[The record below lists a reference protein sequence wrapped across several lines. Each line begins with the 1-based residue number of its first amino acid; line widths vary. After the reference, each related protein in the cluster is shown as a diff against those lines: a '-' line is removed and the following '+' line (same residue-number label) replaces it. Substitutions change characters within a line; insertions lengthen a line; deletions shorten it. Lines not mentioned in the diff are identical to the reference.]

1 MTGFPPSSRRDIPA
15 GDLVGAGPAA
25 KAAPSILFL
34 LKGYPRL
41 SETFIAQEIR
51 ALELAGMPLRL
62 ISLRFPT
69 DKHVHPIHREIVAP
83 VSYLPEY
90 LHQEPLRV
98 LRGWWRARRLPGYRA
113 AFGTWF
119 ADLKRDVT
127 RNRVR
132 RFGQACVL
140 AGEIAAGRHGAVKRL
155 HAHFLHTPAAVAYYC
170 SQMTLIP
177 WSCSA
182 HAKDIWTIPEWEKRE
197 KLADLDW
204 LVTCTAS
211 GCQHLRG
218 LAPGHLTAEDD
229 KVSLVYHGLDFNRF
243 PAPLARA
250 PRPAD
255 APLVI
260 LSVGRAVPKKG
271 YADLLRALARL
282 AKDLPWHFRHIG
294 GGPELPILKQLAE
307 ELGLAE
313 RITWQGALPQD
324 QVLAA
329 YRDADLFV
337 LASRI
342 TADGDRDGLPNVLME
357 AQSQA
362 LAVVASDISG
372 VPELV
377 RPGETGWLVPSADPA
392 ALAEAIEML
401 LRDPARRQALA
412 QAGFARVHRDFTM
425 QAGIADLARRFRRD
439 LDPIAGQPMPGQIGT
454 SQTAVEARPAAGDAA

>member
-1 MTGFPPSSRRDIPA
+1 MTGSPASFRRDNPA
-15 GDLVGAGPAA
+15 GDPAGHGEPA
-25 KAAPSILFL
+25 ILFL

-83 VSYLPEY
+83 VTYLPEY

-113 AFGTWF
+113 AFRTWLG
-119 ADLKRDVT
+119 DLKRDRT

-140 AGEIAAGRHGAVKRL
+140 AAEIADGRHGAVKRL
-155 HAHFLHTPAAVAYYC
+155 HAHFLHTPATVAYYC

-182 HAKDIWTIPEWEKRE
+182 HAKDIWTIPDWEKRE

-211 GCQHLRG
+211 GCRHLHDLNPG
-218 LAPGHLTAEDD
+218 SKAPTDRKVEAGPEAD
-229 KVSLVYHGLDFNRF
+229 KVSLVYHGLDFSRF
-243 PAPLARA
+243 PAPAERA
-250 PRPAD
+250 ARPAN

-271 YADLLRALARL
+271 YPDLLQALARL
-282 AKDLPWHFRHIG
+282 PEDLDWRFRHIG
-294 GGPELPILKQLAE
+294 GGPELPGVKQLAE
-307 ELGLAE
+307 QLGLAG

-362 LAVVASDISG
+362 LAVIASDISG

-377 RPGETGWLVPSADPA
+377 CHGETGWLVPSENPA
-392 ALAEAIEML
+392 ALAEAIELL
-401 LRDPARRQALA
+401 LRDPVRRQALA
-412 QAGFARVHRDFTM
+412 QAGFARVHHDFTM
-425 QAGIADLARRFRRD
+425 QAGIADLVSRFRRD
-439 LDPIAGQPMPGQIGT
+439 LDMPAQPASS
-454 SQTAVEARPAAGDAA
+454 SQKAVEARPTAGDAA

>member
-1 MTGFPPSSRRDIPA
+1 M
-15 GDLVGAGPAA
+15 
-25 KAAPSILFL
+25 AAPSILFL

-51 ALELAGMPLRL
+51 ALELAGLPLRL

-113 AFGTWF
+113 AHRTWF

-182 HAKDIWTIPEWEKRE
+182 HAKDIWTIPDWEKRE

-218 LAPGHLTAEDD
+218 LATRSHGDGDGSAGGQGTEPGTSGTE
-229 KVSLVYHGLDFNRF
+229 KVSLVYHGLDFSRF
-243 PAPLARA
+243 PAPPARA

-271 YADLLRALARL
+271 YPDLLRALARL
-282 AKDLPWHFRHIG
+282 SKDLPWHFRHIG
-294 GGPELPILKQLAE
+294 GGPELPGLKQLAE
-307 ELGLAE
+307 ELGLAG

-357 AQSQA
+357 AQSQG
-362 LAVVASDISG
+362 LAVIASDLSG

-377 RPGETGWLVPSADPA
+377 HHGETGWLVPSADPA

-425 QAGIADLARRFRRD
+425 QAGSADLARRFRRD
-439 LDPIAGQPMPGQIGT
+439 LDPAAEQAMPGQVMPGQIGI
-454 SQTAVEARPAAGDAA
+454 SQKDAEARPAAGDAA

>member
-1 MTGFPPSSRRDIPA
+1 
-15 GDLVGAGPAA
+15 V
-25 KAAPSILFL
+25 AAPSILFL

-69 DKHVHPIHREIVAP
+69 DKHVHPIHREIAAP
-83 VSYLPEY
+83 VTYLPEY

-113 AFGTWF
+113 AFQGWR
-119 ADLKRDVT
+119 ADLRRDFT

-170 SQMTLIP
+170 SRMTLIP

-182 HAKDIWTIPEWEKRE
+182 HAKDIWTIPDWEKRE

-211 GCQHLRG
+211 GCRHLHD
-218 LAPGHLTAEDD
+218 LAADAVAPGSPAAEAG
-229 KVSLVYHGLDFNRF
+229 KVSLVYHGLDFGRF
-243 PAPLARA
+243 PAPPERT

-271 YADLLRALARL
+271 YPDLLRALALLPR
-282 AKDLPWHFRHIG
+282 DLDWRFRHIG
-294 GGPELPILKQLAE
+294 GGPELPGLKQLAE
-307 ELGLAE
+307 ELGLGD

-329 YRDADLFV
+329 YRAADLFV

-357 AQSQA
+357 AQSQG
-362 LAVVASDISG
+362 LAVIASDISG

-377 RPGETGWLVPSADPA
+377 RHGETGWLVPSENPT
-392 ALAEAIEML
+392 ALAEAIATL
-401 LRDPARRQALA
+401 ARDPARRQALA
-412 QAGFARVHRDFTM
+412 QAGFARVRRDFTM
-425 QAGIADLARRFRRD
+425 QAGIIDLVQRFRRD
-439 LDPIAGQPMPGQIGT
+439 LGQAGPDLP
-454 SQTAVEARPAAGDAA
+454 AAARPAAGDAA